1 METAS
6 RSNKSFMDDDDDDDD
21 DFGKETS
28 SRKEVA
34 AKVDSDRHRNNDN
47 SCTDQKPSTPR
58 SKHSATEQRRRS
70 RINDRFRI
78 LRDLIPDSDQKRDK
92 ASFLLEVIEYIQ
104 ILQEKVLKYEL
115 NYPIY
120 NPNNAKL
127 VPWKNS
133 QGPGDPSLRRNTP
146 ASTGFMFPSDGAMSD
161 SQLAISSSQDVAESV
176 NLSSALAGKLAVPP
190 IPIQYPPATNREGLC
205 QPQHSLN
212 TDLETVAASPLALL
226 GLRPCTMGNSIDTDA
241 LSGGQEELVIDE
253 GTINLSCEYSD
264 RFLAALAQALRN
276 SGIDL
281 SEASISVQI
290 NLARR
295 SIAWPGPIHKDLE
308 DQAAGHQSRSR
319 DCVEDPGFGCKRPK
333 SDAV

>member
-34 AKVDSDRHRNNDN
+34 VKVDSDRHRNNDN

-190 IPIQYPPATNREGLC
+190 IPIQYPPATNREGLGK
-205 QPQHSLN
+205 SSGASGA
-212 TDLETVAASPLALL
+212 ETVHH
-226 GLRPCTMGNSIDTDA
+226 GNSIDTDA

-290 NLARR
+290 NLA
-295 SIAWPGPIHKDLE
+295 DLE